1 MTIPTGQG
9 LTQGIEAADLPGS
22 PLARRTAR
30 AASNDSKFGKL
41 GNTPDPCYCGCCKMG
56 EGCC

>member
-9 LTQGIEAADLPGS
+9 LTQGTEAANMPGS
-22 PLARRTAR
+22 PLARRASR
-30 AASNDSKFGKL
+30 AISNNKQFGGK
-41 GNTPDPCYCGCCKMG
+41 GDTSDPCYCGCCKMG

>member
-9 LTQGIEAADLPGS
+9 LTQGIEAANLPGH

-30 AASNDSKFGKL
+30 AAANNAKFGSK

-56 EGCC
+56 NGCC

>member
-9 LTQGIEAADLPGS
+9 LTRGIEAADLPGS
-22 PLARRTAR
+22 PLPRRTAR
-30 AASNDSKFGKL
+30 AEANDRQYGSL
-41 GNTPDPCYCGCCKMG
+41 GEVSDPCYCGKCKMG